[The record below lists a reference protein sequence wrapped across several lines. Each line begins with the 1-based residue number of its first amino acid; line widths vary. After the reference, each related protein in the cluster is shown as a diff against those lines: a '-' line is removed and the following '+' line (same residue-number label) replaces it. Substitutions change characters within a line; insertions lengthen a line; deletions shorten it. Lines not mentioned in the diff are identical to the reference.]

1 MGEDFDVIVVGAGI
15 SGIGM
20 GWHLQRKCPRLRYAI
35 LEARD
40 RPGGTWDLF
49 RYPGVRSDSDMH
61 TLGYSFRPWTD
72 GPAIADGQAILDYL
86 DDTARS
92 SGVGAHIRTGHRL
105 LSAEWS
111 TEAALWFLT
120 VQRAGAD
127 APETMTCRFLL
138 MCTGYYD
145 YARGHAP
152 QWPGMEEYGG
162 RLVHPQFWPQDLDY
176 RGKRVVVIGSGA
188 TAVTLVPAMAR
199 DAGHVTMLQRSPTYV
214 ASVPQLD
221 RMTAILRR
229 VLPAGIA
236 ARLVRWRNILRQQVY
251 FALMRRY
258 PDRAREKLIDMVRD
272 ELGPNYPVD
281 RDFRPRYDPWDQRL
295 CAVPDGDL
303 FDAIRRVRASVVTD
317 TIARFT
323 PGGILLASGRELGAD
338 IVVSATGLEMQ
349 YMGGVPICVD
359 GVPVDPSKCYN
370 YKGMMLSNVPNLVTC
385 FGYTNASWTLRVDL
399 VGDFVCRLLKRMRR
413 RGMRQVTPRLDR
425 PVGEE
430 PLLDFSSGYVRRGL
444 ARFPRQGTRRP
455 WKMSQNYLSDLFTLG
470 LGGTRGLELSNPDK

>member
-1 MGEDFDVIVVGAGI
+1 
-15 SGIGM
+15 
-20 GWHLQRKCPRLRYAI
+20 
-35 LEARD
+35 
-40 RPGGTWDLF
+40 
-49 RYPGVRSDSDMH
+49 
-61 TLGYSFRPWTD
+61 
-72 GPAIADGQAILDYL
+72 
-86 DDTARS
+86 
-92 SGVGAHIRTGHRL
+92 
-105 LSAEWS
+105 
-111 TEAALWFLT
+111 
-120 VQRAGAD
+120 
-127 APETMTCRFLL
+127 
-138 MCTGYYD
+138 
-145 YARGHAP
+145 
-152 QWPGMEEYGG
+152 
-162 RLVHPQFWPQDLDY
+162 
-176 RGKRVVVIGSGA
+176 
-188 TAVTLVPAMAR
+188 
-199 DAGHVTMLQRSPTYV
+199 
-214 ASVPQLD
+214 
-221 RMTAILRR
+221 
-229 VLPAGIA
+229 
-236 ARLVRWRNILRQQVY
+236 
-251 FALMRRY
+251 
-258 PDRAREKLIDMVRD
+258 MVRD